1 MRYVKAF
8 LVLAIVLGA
17 LGVGVTF
24 GLRASRDRVGA
35 PSELKPNF
43 VTVTNAIG
51 ANAIG
56 VSLYAARAAPG
67 AHVVVFD
74 AGLDPQGHPID
85 ALLAALG
92 ARRDDVTDVFLTHGH
107 PDHVAGIPVLAKAR
121 VHLGA
126 ADIPLAAG
134 LIQAE
139 ALVPVLFGK
148 MLANPPV
155 KADAPLSGATT
166 FPVGAADATMVV
178 KAYPVP
184 GHTPGS
190 YVFLYDG
197 VLVAGDIMVLKQGR
211 LDTSPRMVDPHPEQN
226 KAAIVSLKTKLKDEN
241 VDIVCTSHGGC
252 TPKGLGKMLLD
263 DLIQRL
269 GG

>member
-1 MRYVKAF
+1 MRTLKVF
-8 LVLAIVLGA
+8 LVLVIVLGA
-17 LGVGVTF
+17 LGVGATF
-24 GLRASRDRVGA
+24 GLRASRAKVSA
-35 PSELKPNF
+35 PTELKPGF
-43 VTVTNAIG
+43 FTVTNAMGIG
-51 ANAIG
+51 
-56 VSLYAARAAPG
+56 LYAARAAPG

-74 AGLDPQGHPID
+74 AGLDPEGHPID
-85 ALLAALG
+85 ALLSALS
-92 ARRDDVTDVFLTHGH
+92 ASRDDVTDLFLSHGH
-107 PDHVAGIPVLAKAR
+107 PDHVAGVPVLAKAR

-126 ADIPLAAG
+126 PDVPLAAG
-134 LIQAE
+134 LIQPE
-139 ALVPVLFGK
+139 SIVPMLFGK
-148 MLANPPV
+148 MIANPPV
-155 KADAPLSGATT
+155 KANAPLTGTAT
-166 FPVGAADATMVV
+166 FPVGAADAKKVV

-190 YVFLYDG
+190 YVYLYDG

-211 LDTSPRMVDPHPEQN
+211 LDTTPRMVDPHPGQN
-226 KAAIVSLKTKLKDEN
+226 KASIISLKTQLKDEN

>member
-1 MRYVKAF
+1 MRWLKVF

-17 LGVGVTF
+17 LGVGATF
-24 GLRASRDRVGA
+24 GLRASRTKVSA
-35 PSELKPNF
+35 PSEVKPSF
-43 VTVTNAIG
+43 FTVTNSMGIA
-51 ANAIG
+51 
-56 VSLYAARAAPG
+56 VYAARAAPG

-85 ALLAALG
+85 VLLGILG
-92 ARRDDVTDVFLTHGH
+92 ASRDDVTDLFLTHGH
-107 PDHVAGIPVLAKAR
+107 PDHVAGVPTLPKAR

-126 ADIPLAAG
+126 PDVPLAAG
-134 LIQAE
+134 LIQPE
-139 ALVPVLFGK
+139 AIVPMLFEK
-148 MLANPPV
+148 MVANPPV
-155 KADAPLSGATT
+155 TANAPLSGTAT
-166 FPVGAADATMVV
+166 FPVGGADATKVV

-190 YVFLYDG
+190 YAFLYDG

-211 LDTSPRMVDPHPEQN
+211 LDPSPRMVDPHPEQN
-226 KAAIVSLKTKLKDEN
+226 KAAIVSLKNQLKDEN